1 MSAGKR
7 DKRIFLEKP
16 GIVQNEHGEEVEAW
30 VPLDGGVEPVREWV
44 QIYYGRGDERRQAAT
59 EQASQSATFRMLA
72 NERTRLL
79 TTKSQILFEGVW
91 DIHGIVPD
99 TPVRGEMEVTAMKK
113 A

>member
-7 DKRIFLEKP
+7 DKRIVLEKS
-16 GIVQNEHGEEVEAW
+16 GVVQNEHGEEIEGW
-30 VPLDGGVEPVREWV
+30 VPLDGGAEPVREWV

-59 EQASQSATFRMLA
+59 EQASQSATFRMLS
-72 NERTRLL
+72 NSRTRLL
-79 TTKSQILFEGVW
+79 TTKSRIVFEGVW

-99 TPVRGEMEVTAMKK
+99 TPTRGEIEVTATRS